1 MADLGWGAQPAL
13 VRLAAASS
21 GGRRCYE
28 HKGNRIG
35 KKRKGKKRKEKEE
48 DKERS
53 SRGRRISLHSTWAQ
67 KGALRHHGWVSYEL

>member
-1 MADLGWGAQPAL
+1 MADLGWGAQSAL

-28 HKGNRIG
+28 HKGDRIG
-35 KKRKGKKRKEKEE
+35 KKRKKEE